1 MRAGYSLREIVSQ
14 LGGEV
19 VGDAG
24 VVVRR
29 MASLA
34 AAGLGDLSFMAD
46 AKYRNLLATTG
57 ASAVVVNAPGL
68 TSLPGIVTPDPYVYF
83 ARVSAL
89 LNPPTPPGLGVHPA
103 AVVDATTQVPAS
115 ASIGAGC
122 IIGAQVHLGEN
133 VVIGPACVIGDYA
146 ALGDDCR
153 LHANV
158 TLYADCQ
165 LGRRC
170 IVHSGVVI
178 GADGFGYARDHDRW
192 VKIPQVGR
200 VLIGDDVEIGANTTI
215 DRGALDDTLIG
226 DGAKLD
232 NLIMVAHNVQIG
244 AHTAIA
250 ACAGIAGSAKI
261 GRNCRIGGSTNI
273 VGHLEIADGV
283 TVTSCSM
290 ITKSL
295 NKAGTY
301 TGIMPFQTHD
311 KWLKTA
317 VNIRT
322 LDKTLERITQLEHE
336 IEVLKKGTP

>member
-1 MRAGYSLREIVSQ
+1 MRAGYSLREVVSQ

-19 VGDAG
+19 LGDAG

-34 AAGLGDLSFMAD
+34 AAGPGDLSFMAD
-46 AKYRNLLATTG
+46 AKYRNLLTTTG
-57 ASAVVVNAPGL
+57 ASAVVVSAPGL
-68 TSLPGIVTPDPYVYF
+68 TSLPCIVTPDPYVYF

-103 AVVDATTQVPAS
+103 AVVDAATQVPAS

-122 IIGAQVHLGEN
+122 VIGAQVRLGEN
-133 VVIGPACVIGDYA
+133 VVIGPGCVIGDYA

-158 TLYADCQ
+158 TVYADCQ

-170 IVHSGVVI
+170 LVHSGVVI

-226 DGAKLD
+226 DGVKLD

-295 NKAGTY
+295 DKAGTY

-311 KWLKTA
+311 KWLRTA

-322 LDKTLERITQLEHE
+322 LDKTLERIAQLEHE
-336 IEVLKKGTP
+336 IEVLKKGAP

>member
-1 MRAGYSLREIVSQ
+1 MLSGYSLREIASR

-19 VGDAG
+19 VGDAD

-29 MASLA
+29 MASLSN
-34 AAGLGDLSFMAD
+34 AGAGDLSFMAD
-46 AKYRNLLATTG
+46 AKYRPLLDSTK
-57 ASAVVVNAPGL
+57 ASAVVVQSAAF
-68 TSLPGIVTPDPYVYF
+68 TSLPCIVTDNPYAYF
-83 ARVSAL
+83 ARVSTL
-89 LNPPTPPGLGVHPA
+89 LNPETPAGLGVHPGA
-103 AVVDATTQVPAS
+103 FIDASTVVPAS
-115 ASIGAGC
+115 ASIAAGSV
-122 IIGAQVHLGEN
+122 IGSNVRLGEN
-133 VVIGPACVIGDYA
+133 VVIGPGCAVGNNVV
-146 ALGDDCR
+146 LGDHCR
-153 LHANV
+153 LYANV
-158 TLYADCQ
+158 TIYDRCE

-178 GADGFGYARDHDRW
+178 GADGFGYAQDSGKW

-226 DGAKLD
+226 EGVKLD
-232 NLIMVAHNVQIG
+232 NLIMIAHNVQIG
-244 AHTAIA
+244 AHTAVA

-290 ITKSL
+290 VTKSL
-295 NKAGTY
+295 GKADTY
-301 TGIMPFQTHD
+301 TGIMPTQTHD

-317 VNIRT
+317 VNIRN
-322 LDKTLERITQLEHE
+322 LDKMLERIAQLEHE
-336 IEVLKKGTP
+336 IQALKKGTS